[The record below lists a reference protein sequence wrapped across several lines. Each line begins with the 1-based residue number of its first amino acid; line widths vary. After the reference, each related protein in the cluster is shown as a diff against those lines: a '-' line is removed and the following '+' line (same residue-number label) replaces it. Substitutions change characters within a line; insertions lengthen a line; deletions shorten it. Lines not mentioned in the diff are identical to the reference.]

1 MCDYMEL
8 VEDGKNGNNDRH
20 QVMWAVLDFRMQ
32 SSKGLTLFSIHGGIV
47 ETLTIWYACG
57 QLGILL
63 LSLSWDLFTLKDVG
77 LLIGLSGG
85 RSVNQSVLIV
95 SCEICR
101 AIAET

>member
-1 MCDYMEL
+1 MEL

-85 RSVNQSVLIV
+85 RMRKPISVHRLIRNLP
-95 SCEICR
+95 SHCR
-101 AIAET
+101 DLKST